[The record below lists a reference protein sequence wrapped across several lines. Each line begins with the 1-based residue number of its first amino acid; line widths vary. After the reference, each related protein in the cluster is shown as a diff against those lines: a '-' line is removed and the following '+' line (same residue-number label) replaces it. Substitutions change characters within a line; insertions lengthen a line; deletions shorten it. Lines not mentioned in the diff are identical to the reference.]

1 MAPLSIPNSPYELT
15 AAWLTEALH
24 CKLSSSDASVTSY
37 TVESIG
43 EGKGFM
49 HQIARLRLDYDDES
63 KDLPRTAIIKLPS
76 TDPDVKAI
84 SDKMGDHQREVRFYE
99 EVATNAI
106 LRTPSSYYSA
116 IDTVTG
122 HTVLLLEDL
131 GDARQGDSVVGC
143 SQAEAELA
151 IRLLAKFHASWWESP
166 RLEHLEWM
174 PLKGAESNIYQEV
187 YADAWKA
194 FVHKSGHGMPS
205 ELREIGERLSQH
217 IPTIK
222 DRLTD
227 HPRTIIHG
235 DYRLDNCF
243 LGTSVDSESLVVF
256 DWEFCVIGRGTYDA
270 ATFINEAFPPQQ
282 RSNVEM
288 GLLRMYHSSLVESGI
303 QDYSF
308 EECLLDYRLS
318 MLEIFVFWVVVGGY
332 CDYEGD
338 RATTYLHNALERFN
352 AAIADLDCTDLL

>member
-24 CKLSSSDASVTSY
+24 YKLPSSDASVTSY

-49 HQIARLRLDYDDES
+49 HQIARLRLDYDDEP
-63 KDLPRTAIIKLPS
+63 KDLPRTTIIKLPS

-84 SDKMGDHQREVRFYE
+84 SDKMGDHQREVRFYQ

-143 SQAEAELA
+143 SQAEAGLA

-166 RLEHLEWM
+166 QLEHLDWM
-174 PLKGAESNIYQEV
+174 PLIDAESSIYQEV

-194 FVHKSGHGMPS
+194 FVH
-205 ELREIGERLSQH
+205 ERL
-217 IPTIK
+217 
-222 DRLTD
+222 
-227 HPRTIIHG
+227 
-235 DYRLDNCF
+235 C
-243 LGTSVDSESLVVF
+243 E
-256 DWEFCVIGRGTYDA
+256 
-270 ATFINEAFPPQQ
+270 
-282 RSNVEM
+282 
-288 GLLRMYHSSLVESGI
+288 GLSS
-303 QDYSF
+303 
-308 EECLLDYRLS
+308 
-318 MLEIFVFWVVVGGY
+318 
-332 CDYEGD
+332 
-338 RATTYLHNALERFN
+338 
-352 AAIADLDCTDLL
+352 